1 MLLDKHSRYIVET
14 IIYLSKKLNMKSIA
28 EGVEAEEQLELLKE
42 LGCDYIQGF
51 LLSEPLEETKL
62 EKLLEN

>member
-1 MLLDKHSRYIVET
+1 
-14 IIYLSKKLNMKSIA
+14 MKSIA

-51 LLSEPLEETKL
+51 LLSKPLEETKF
-62 EKLLEN
+62 EKLLGN